1 MVLSRIEKAFYWAGA
16 ACFLMPILPN
26 VARNILV
33 AILLVVVI
41 IGLFDKKSSVKPDY
55 KFIILSSLLYISY
68 AVSLL
73 YTENL
78 AVGFKK
84 LETGSTLL
92 LIPLIFG
99 LAPQNTIFKFRENL
113 DKLLSIYVYSTA
125 LAFVLFFIYFWPQ
138 YQMTLLIHFP
148 TVMIKDLGPYN
159 IHPIY
164 ICMHGGISLLFA
176 LYLISKK
183 SKHLLHTLLI
193 ILASVV
199 ITLFMLLLV
208 KKGPIISLV
217 LAGGYLAFTY
227 KNKFI
232 IGGLAL
238 LCLLFVG
245 LISFNKDANSK
256 FSELLTL
263 GKRDQTTK
271 SVDQLSSTNIRMAI
285 YACAKTAIPNAGFI
299 GYGVGDAQTVL
310 TDCYA
315 TKNSALL
322 ESEYN
327 SHNQYLSIL
336 LRSGVLGLM
345 AFSIYIIF
353 LINTYYRSRAFIAIA
368 VMMFYLFVMFSEN
381 ILERENGVV
390 YFSFFTSF
398 LYFICKPIVPANILN
413 EES

>member
-1 MVLSRIEKAFYWAGA
+1 MALTRIEKAFYWAGA

-33 AILLVVVI
+33 AILLIVVI
-41 IGLFDKKSSVKPDY
+41 IGLFDKQTRVRPDY
-55 KFIILSSLLYISY
+55 KFIILSGLLYVSY

-73 YTENL
+73 YTEDL

-99 LAPQNTIFKFRENL
+99 LAPQNPILRFRENL
-113 DKLLSIYVYSTA
+113 DKLLSVYIYSTA
-125 LAFVLFFIYFWPQ
+125 LAFVVFFLYFWPQ

-183 SKHLLHTLLI
+183 RKNLWTTLLVTTASI
-193 ILASVV
+193 I

-227 KNKFI
+227 KNKYI
-232 IGGLAL
+232 IGGITM
-238 LCLLFVG
+238 LCVLFIG

-271 SVDQLSSTNIRMAI
+271 SIDQLSSTNIRMAI

-299 GYGVGDAQTVL
+299 GYGVGDAQSVL

-315 TKNSALL
+315 TKNKELL

-336 LRSGVLGLM
+336 LRSGIIGLI

-368 VMMFYLFVMFSEN
+368 VMIFYLFVMFSEN
-381 ILERENGVV
+381 ILERADGVV
-390 YFSFFTSF
+390 YFSFFTSIF
-398 LYFICKPIVPANILN
+398 YFICKPSIPANILN